1 MIKKNQAMLKIISV
15 IIIGMILLKVC
26 LVFLWPFVVSVLLV
40 LILEPFVKFFIRMGL
55 NRKLS
60 VITGFLIMCICSI
73 VSFYYLGNYI
83 YNQITF
89 FINKLPDIMIILSN
103 KFRFLKIEELN
114 FIHMINALEGILPSY
129 KSKIL
134 TTIISTVNG
143 FVYIILIFMT
153 TIFMSMDL
161 NKIIKA
167 LKRYLPSDLF
177 YIIYNVVN
185 KNITILR
192 VEFELVFVTTI
203 ETVLG
208 LYILGVSSPLT
219 IGFICGI
226 LDIMPVIGTSLIFI
240 PMIIYE
246 FAKNEIFAAVGLI
259 LLYILLGV
267 SRKIMEIK
275 FVGENLHIHPIL
287 TIFSLYL
294 GVVIYG
300 IWGIIIGPFIIILL
314 KELINKYYERGRG
327 MIA

>member
-1 MIKKNQAMLKIISV
+1 
-15 IIIGMILLKVC
+15 
-26 LVFLWPFVVSVLLV
+26 
-40 LILEPFVKFFIRMGL
+40 
-55 NRKLS
+55 
-60 VITGFLIMCICSI
+60 
-73 VSFYYLGNYI
+73 
-83 YNQITF
+83 
-89 FINKLPDIMIILSN
+89 MIILSN

-259 LLYILLGV
+259 LLFILLGV

-314 KELINKYYERGRG
+314 KEIINKYYERGRG

>member
-1 MIKKNQAMLKIISV
+1 
-15 IIIGMILLKVC
+15 
-26 LVFLWPFVVSVLLV
+26 
-40 LILEPFVKFFIRMGL
+40 
-55 NRKLS
+55 
-60 VITGFLIMCICSI
+60 
-73 VSFYYLGNYI
+73 
-83 YNQITF
+83 
-89 FINKLPDIMIILSN
+89 
-103 KFRFLKIEELN
+103 
-114 FIHMINALEGILPSY
+114 
-129 KSKIL
+129 
-134 TTIISTVNG
+134 
-143 FVYIILIFMT
+143 
-153 TIFMSMDL
+153 MSMDL

-314 KELINKYYERGRG
+314 KEIIDKYYERGRG